1 MEFDAAGAVGT
12 MQAGFAALSALIVS
26 YSLSAVGA
34 IILLIVGYIVAG
46 LAERSLAAA
55 LGRVRGI
62 DATLVTFFSKIAR
75 YAILAL
81 VLVMVLGQF
90 GVQTASII
98 AAMGAIGL
106 AIGLALQGTL
116 QNIAAGIMLLVLRP
130 LRIGEYVQV
139 DSIAGTVEEIGLF
152 ATRLRGPDGIYILA
166 PNSSLWNKPII
177 NYNRNRKRRK
187 DIEIGI
193 GYGDDLAL
201 ALRTLV
207 ELAQSDERVFA
218 EPAPD
223 AFVSAL
229 ADSAVT
235 LTLRYWTSDT
245 NVLGVENSLR
255 RAAKE
260 TFDRLGISIPFPQQE
275 VIWKG
280 VVDAAPTSPASGPA
294 GASAPKA
301 A

>member
-1 MEFDAAGAVGT
+1 MNFDAGT
-12 MQAGFAALSALIVS
+12 TLNTMEAGFAALSALVVS

-34 IILLIVGYIVAG
+34 ILLLIAGYFIAG
-46 LAERSLAAA
+46 LAERAVVTAT
-55 LGRVRGI
+55 GRIRGI
-62 DATLVTFFSKIAR
+62 DPTLVTFFSKIVR

-81 VLVMVLGQF
+81 VIVMVLGQF

-106 AIGLALQGTL
+106 AIGLAMQGTL

-130 LRIGEYVQV
+130 VRIGEYIEV
-139 DSIAGTVEEIGLF
+139 DDVAGTVEEIGLF
-152 ATRLRGPDGIYILA
+152 ASRLRAPDGVYILA
-166 PNSSLWNKPII
+166 PNASLWNKPIR
-177 NYNRNRKRRK
+177 NYNRNGVRRK

-193 GYGDDLAL
+193 GYGDDIAL
-201 ALRTLV
+201 AQKVMLGVSR
-207 ELAQSDERVFA
+207 ADSRVLG
-218 EPAPD
+218 EPEPE

-235 LTLRYWTSDT
+235 VTLRYWTSDKD
-245 NVLGVENSLR
+245 VLSTEKALR

-260 TFDRLGISIPFPQQE
+260 AFDDNGISIPFPQQE
-275 VIWKG
+275 VLWKG
-280 VVDAAPTSPASGPA
+280 PQAPDVTPQPPVQAK
-294 GASAPKA
+294 APGRKA